1 MGLLESY
8 TEVILSGMK
17 TAISIPDPL
26 FESAEA
32 LARRLRLSRSQL
44 YAEALRALVEQH
56 EEARAR
62 AVLDELYAAEP
73 SGLPEGAI
81 DAQGHVLSEWRDD

>member
-1 MGLLESY
+1 
-8 TEVILSGMK
+8 MK

-44 YAEALRALVEQH
+44 YAEAIRLMVEQH
-56 EEARAR
+56 EEARMR
-62 AVLDELYAAEP
+62 SVLDELYASESSA
-73 SGLPEGAI
+73 LPEGAME
-81 DAQGHVLSEWRDD
+81 AQVSVLDEWKDE